1 MGEGLQRAFAAARA
15 TRGDG
20 PAERPL
26 VLTAEEVRAALDG
39 RLTQIARLCFA
50 TAADGGRI
58 TYGPGWP
65 RGRGIA
71 AWEGTRDDYG
81 WPVAERLK
89 GGKAVRVPGPFGAV
103 GDLFYACEPFW
114 QAASLPSGTP
124 GGGETPLSERWGD
137 LYHYAADGDPPNAH
151 NRHYGPGGLC
161 NGAFAAPDP
170 YAMWH
175 RRAAKFLPRKCAR
188 VVLRQTSTPWCDDLR
203 SITEDGARA
212 EGLPEH
218 MAGCGHAISCS
229 TCGGCEDWRG
239 RYAAR
244 WNDSA
249 KPGARWGDRVLV
261 WRATVARVEVA
272 NG

>member
-1 MGEGLQRAFAAARA
+1 
-15 TRGDG
+15 
-20 PAERPL
+20 

-151 NRHYGPGGLC
+151 NRHCGPGNSMPNRFQWPNCGASPPLKS
-161 NGAFAAPDP
+161 NGHPAGIGVTTRRSNGSRDVSGFSEYALFA
-170 YAMWH
+170 
-175 RRAAKFLPRKCAR
+175 C
-188 VVLRQTSTPWCDDLR
+188 
-203 SITEDGARA
+203 
-212 EGLPEH
+212 
-218 MAGCGHAISCS
+218 
-229 TCGGCEDWRG
+229 
-239 RYAAR
+239 
-244 WNDSA
+244 
-249 KPGARWGDRVLV
+249 
-261 WRATVARVEVA
+261 
-272 NG
+272 